1 MFETDPVSLDIGDKE
16 MAMSDQNSGL
26 KPPVSCRWSQS
37 NQNEAL
43 LNEYETNT
51 LKLSCTGAVISGQA
65 DAIRHAI
72 PQAKSSVCSLLH
84 QK

>member
-1 MFETDPVSLDIGDKE
+1 MFKTDPVSLDIGDKE

-26 KPPVSCRWSQS
+26 KPPVSCKLSQR
-37 NQNEAL
+37 NQNKAL

-65 DAIRHAI
+65 DAIRHTPRYTPSKI
-72 PQAKSSVCSLLH
+72 VCL
-84 QK
+84 